1 MCPEMSI
8 FSLIDRNLTNM
19 DLKIRYPFPFNQNR
33 IYIISIRFWFN
44 QMIYSTIR
52 LMGELIIR
60 YIRPDIPY
68 SFEA

>member
-1 MCPEMSI
+1 
-8 FSLIDRNLTNM
+8 M
-19 DLKIRYPFPFNQNR
+19 DVKIRYPFPFNQNR
-33 IYIISIRFWFN
+33 IYMISIQFWFN

-52 LMGELIIR
+52 LMCELIIR